1 MRCFVRRALLF
12 LVLSTVVVVVNGF
25 TAGEVCSSFNYT
37 AGNFGEALRGK
48 HLVLMDVIWVS
59 HLFI

>member
-1 MRCFVRRALLF
+1 M
-12 LVLSTVVVVVNGF
+12 LSTVVVVVNGF